1 MNRAADLTTAFF
13 ARPTSW
19 PLVLTG
25 LLLAAWLIHR
35 YGWLNPYQQQILMY
49 VGIHIILTASLNLV
63 NGYMGEFAV
72 GHAAFMAVG
81 AYVSSLITVR
91 LFPFQAAPLLFPLAL
106 LVGSLAAGIVGLLVA
121 FPSFRTRGDYLAI
134 VTLALNMIVKSAI
147 ENLEVIGGPRGFLGM
162 QRLTTLP
169 WVVFWVI
176 SSLWLLRNFIYAN
189 LGRGVLAIRED
200 EVAAELLGVD
210 TRRVKLHAFILSA
223 SLAGLAGGLFAH
235 VVQFITPRSFD
246 IVRSTEI
253 LVMVY
258 LGGIGSLAGSV
269 IGATVY
275 TVALEWLRFLGQ
287 WRMAIAPLLLVFLMI
302 LRPTGIMGLREF
314 VAFIPREERNL
325 RARLEALGRGR
336 QGWPPAG
343 EAGRVG
349 PHGPA

>member
-1 MNRAADLTTAFF
+1 MLAA
-13 ARPTSW
+13 
-19 PLVLTG
+19 

-49 VGIHIILTASLNLV
+49 VGINIILTASLNLV

-81 AYVSSLITVR
+81 AYVSSLVTVR
-91 LFPFQAAPLLFPLAL
+91 LFPFQAAPFLFPLAL
-106 LVGSLAAGIVGLLVA
+106 LAGGVAAGLVGLLVA

-169 WVVFWVI
+169 WVIFWVI
-176 SSLWLLRNFIYAN
+176 VALAVLRNFIHAN
-189 LGRGVLAIRED
+189 LGRGVLSIRED
-200 EVAAELLGVD
+200 EVAAELLGVN
-210 TRRVKLHAFILSA
+210 TRRVKLYAFVLSS

-287 WRMAIAPLLLVFLMI
+287 WRMAIAPLLLVLLMV

-314 VAFIPREERNL
+314 IAFIPRDEQNL
-325 RARLEALGRGR
+325 RARLARLRLGRGA
-336 QGWPPAG
+336 PPPG
-343 EAGRVG
+343 PPGPEGRVA